1 MAAVGEAQVP
11 ILFDLYPAVPP
22 RQRVTGHQTYDAT
35 KERLVARRRVIG
47 QIIGQRGVID
57 LRRDGARLDERL
69 DLRREIERAI
79 AVQRVIKR
87 LDAQTVARQQELA
100 TRRIPDG
107 EGEHSA

>member
-11 ILFDLYPAVPP
+11 ILFDLYTAVPP
-22 RQRVTGHQTYDAT
+22 RPRVTGHQTSDAS
-35 KERLVARRRVIG
+35 KERLFSRRRVIG

-69 DLRREIERAI
+69 DLRREVERAL

-87 LDAQTVARQQELA
+87 LDAQPVARQQEFA
-100 TRRIPDG
+100 PG
-107 EGEHSA
+107 G